1 MLLAVDNLQFE
12 YKQPLNEA
20 SNVFNQADTGVL
32 VRLKGKINGVDDNA
46 GGGGCSKL
54 SRKFIWYNFFCSHSC
69 SALSVLQGSAVYSI
83 LGVLQGSAV

>member
-32 VRLKGKINGVDDNA
+32 VRLKGKINA
-46 GGGGCSKL
+46 
-54 SRKFIWYNFFCSHSC
+54 IME
-69 SALSVLQGSAVYSI
+69 
-83 LGVLQGSAV
+83 